1 MKTNNE
7 NKKAVIFAR
16 VSTEAQDYTEQVN
29 RMTVV
34 SSWFV
39 ILLTSDCSS
48 VTALSLSVVR

>member
-29 RMTVV
+29 Q
-34 SSWFV
+34 
-39 ILLTSDCSS
+39 
-48 VTALSLSVVR
+48 